1 MSNLSEIIFA
11 QSDIAEE
18 LIHVDA
24 WGVDILVKAMTAR
37 DRARMVEQAGGGEAS
52 MNLEQILPDLV
63 ILCSYDPESGE
74 RIFMPSDRDA
84 LLAKSADPIEK
95 IALKAM
101 ALSGMSE
108 DAVDA
113 AGKDSSPTL
122 TADSSLN

>member
-11 QSDIAEE
+11 KSYIAEE

-101 ALSGMSE
+101 ALSGMS
-108 DAVDA
+108 DTAVDE

>member
-11 QSDIAEE
+11 KSDIAEE
-18 LIHVDA
+18 LVHVDA

-37 DRARMVEQAGGGEAS
+37 DRARMVEQAGGGEAN

-74 RIFMPSDRDA
+74 RIFVPSDRDA

-101 ALSGMSE
+101 ALSGMS
-108 DAVDA
+108 DTAVDE

>member
-11 QSDIAEE
+11 TSDIAEE
-18 LIHVDA
+18 LVHVDA

-37 DRARMVEQAGGGEAS
+37 DRARMVEQAGGGEAN

-74 RIFMPSDRDA
+74 RIFVPSDRDA

-101 ALSGMSE
+101 ALSGMS
-108 DAVDA
+108 DTAVDE

>member
-11 QSDIAEE
+11 KSDIAEE

-37 DRARMVEQAGGGEAS
+37 DRARMVEQAGGGEVN

-101 ALSGMSE
+101 ALSGMS
-108 DAVDA
+108 DTAVDE

>member
-11 QSDIAEE
+11 KSDIAEE

-37 DRARMVEQAGGGEAS
+37 DRARMVEQAGGGEAN

-74 RIFMPSDRDA
+74 RIFVPSDRDA

-101 ALSGMSE
+101 ALSGMS
-108 DAVDA
+108 DTAVDE

>member
-37 DRARMVEQAGGGEAS
+37 DRARMVEQAGGGES
-52 MNLEQILPDLV
+52 NMNLEQILPDLV

-74 RIFMPSDRDA
+74 RIFVPSDRDA

>member
-11 QSDIAEE
+11 KSDIAEE
-18 LIHVDA
+18 VIHVEA

-37 DRARMVEQAGGGEAS
+37 DRARMVEQAGGDAGI
-52 MNLEQILPDLV
+52 NLEQILPDLV

-74 RIFMPSDRDA
+74 RIFLPSDRDA